1 MGQGHLL
8 EKIAE
13 SHYRIIG
20 LLYFY
25 HLTRITVAIHDDDIK
40 AEEEEENDISY

>member
-20 LLYFY
+20 LLYLY
-25 HLTRITVAIHDDDIK
+25 HLTRITVAVDDDDIK
-40 AEEEEENDISY
+40 AEEEEENDIS